1 MKNTLHY
8 HFKRLH
14 HHIKKHHRKYLVGI
28 FGGFAVVKLFAL
40 VLGLSVIEYTT
51 TMSTF
56 AQLTNWCV
64 LTGQYYTGEYQTWG
78 YITWQ
83 TLTSWYQTWCTI
95 ISWYRTWGALDESG
109 TLTWQ
114 TRVEES
120 QTWCLLT
127 GQELTGWYLTWY
139 YLTWGY
145 RTWGYITWC
154 LAQIGTNQTWTNQT
168 WTNLLWNS
176 ICESNDIAWNA
187 PVAWSV
193 VRNIVPI
200 SWSYSWT
207 DCLSWLSLQLWDHNN
222 QRVTLKILAS
232 GTTWYVFNS
241 NSLYSFQQSGL
252 YHIVWTGTS
261 GQYYLYTGIATGTY
275 SRLFSWYKL
284 RLLTTNQTSVYE
296 TPTFIINNILETSSL
311 TWITLLANG
320 LTTWYLT
327 TSGVVTLNFTAN
339 QLLTWLR
346 VTLWSG
352 KLSTT
357 SSFSWLSYTYTR
369 TLSSWYIDGP
379 LFTTISFVDT
389 LWATLT
395 TLYTWSL
402 VFDAT
407 VPVVSSFVFSGYN
420 SWVYLNFSWSEPVRY
435 VVNYRKTGAWF
446 ITGSTTDYLT
456 SQQYIFSWI
465 DRGQQ
470 YMFTMDIYDRAG
482 NKRSVKG
489 DVLQTTLWT
498 ILSHVNIVPLAIT
511 VQESATWT
519 LASLAVVLKAEVGKF
534 NTCKNA
540 LSYTP
545 IQLNIRDTI
554 FTLEMPMFQKSQMKT
569 LVNAFTL
576 FVLDKI
582 KNNPSMA
589 SGDIDQITKKFDNFL
604 VILKLL
610 RDDDNVCK
618 QNLSNYHISQFQRIL
633 EEYNI
638 SLE

>member
-1 MKNTLHY
+1 M
-8 HFKRLH
+8 
-14 HHIKKHHRKYLVGI
+14 GI
-28 FGGFAVVKLFAL
+28 FGGFAVVKLFTL
-40 VLGLSVIEYTT
+40 ILGLTVIEYTT
-51 TMSTF
+51 TSTF
-56 AQLTNWCV
+56 AELANGCV
-64 LTGQYYTGEYQTWG
+64 LTGQYYTGQYQTWW

-83 TLTSWYQTWCTI
+83 TLTSWYQTWCVI
-95 ISWYRTWGALDESG
+95 ISWYRTWGTLDESG
-109 TLTWQ
+109 TSTWQ

-120 QTWCLLT
+120 QTWCLFT
-127 GQELTGWYLTWY
+127 GQELTGWYFTWY
-139 YLTWGY
+139 YLTGGY
-145 RTWGYITWC
+145 LTGGYITWC
-154 LAQIGTNQTWTNQT
+154 LAQTWTISS
-168 WTNLLWNS
+168 WNG
-176 ICESNDIAWNA
+176 ICESNDIIWNA

-193 VRNIVPI
+193 VRNMVPI
-200 SWSYSWT
+200 SWSYSGT

-222 QRVTLKILAS
+222 QRLTLKILVS

-252 YHIVWTGTS
+252 YHIIWTGAS

-296 TPTFIINNILETSSL
+296 TPTFIINNTSDLSSL
-311 TWITLLANG
+311 TWITLIANW

-327 TSGVVTLNFTAN
+327 TSGTVTLNFIAS

-346 VTLWSG
+346 VMLWSG
-352 KLSTT
+352 NLSTT
-357 SSFSWLSYTYTR
+357 SSLSWFSYTYTR

-379 LFTTISFVDT
+379 LVATISFVDI
-389 LWATLT
+389 LWATIT

-407 VPVVSSFVFSGYN
+407 VPVVSSFVFSGYT

-435 VVNYRKTGAWF
+435 TINYRKTWAGF
-446 ITGSTTDYLT
+446 ITGSTSDYLP

-470 YMFTMDIYDRAG
+470 YMFTMDVYDRAW
-482 NKRSVKG
+482 NKRSVTG

-498 ILSHVNIVPLAIT
+498 ILSHIYIVPIVAS
-511 VQESATWT
+511 VQPTTTWT
-519 LASLAVVLKAEVGKF
+519 LANLGVVLKAEIEKYT
-534 NTCKNA
+534 TCKNA

-545 IQLNIRDTI
+545 VQLDVRNNTFTIQ
-554 FTLEMPMFQKSQMKT
+554 MPMFQKSQMKT

-576 FVLDKI
+576 FVLDKV
-582 KNNPSMA
+582 KHNYSMS
-589 SGDIDQITKKFDNFL
+589 SGDIDEITKKFDNFL
-604 VILKLL
+604 IILKLL
-610 RDDDNVCK
+610 RDDDNICK
-618 QNLSNYHISQFQRIL
+618 QNLSNYHISQFQRAL